1 MGFEPRTVTLRSA
14 RWLPPFVHQHN
25 GKHLK
30 EEEDNDLKA
39 HSLNLILLFCF
50 GCNKIFC
57 CFLQVVKL
65 FEFSQILT
73 QLEQSDR
80 TRHSSKQVLQIKNW
94 TVLYLGSAWPDWAIV
109 ERSWQQIFV
118 QKYPKC
124 SPSFWT
130 CLKDHKFYV
139 KTIMVNLWVT
149 FEEKLGFFLLR
160 IWSHCLGFNSVHANQ
175 LTTTKTAQEN
185 WRSGQ
190 H

>member
-1 MGFEPRTVTLRSA
+1 MTWRRIL
-14 RWLPPFVHQHN
+14 
-25 GKHLK
+25 
-30 EEEDNDLKA
+30 
-39 HSLNLILLFCF
+39 LILFFCF
-50 GCNKIFC
+50 VSDATKYF
-57 CFLQVVKL
+57 VVSFKL

-80 TRHSSKQVLQIKNW
+80 TRHSSKQALQIKNW
-94 TVLYLGSAWPDWAIV
+94 RVLYLGSAWPDWAIV

-130 CLKDHKFYV
+130 SLKEHKFYV